1 MPTAFDVRA
10 LASTVRV
17 ELDDSLSSD
26 EQQAIAAQWSDLIV
40 DDGDAPHRT
49 ISAGVSGMLAEDGAP
64 TVVAPSADIL
74 ADLIAT
80 EITHQGITELRG
92 QALMLHAAAASLD
105 DGRVVGFVGPSGRGK
120 TTASR
125 ALGTVFGYVTDE
137 TLAVRPD
144 GAVVPYPKPLSLGER
159 PGHKRTEGATALGL
173 KPAAEAPLRLA
184 AIVLL
189 DRQADVAEPILVHVP
204 LTEVLAELVPQ
215 TSFLPELENPLR
227 TLAELVIST
236 GGVRRAVYAEADTL
250 PGLVEQI
257 LANPSDDGDPRL
269 TEVATPERDCDCF
282 KHLLPEQYPDAEQPR
297 GDGPAGTFRRATHRD
312 ALMVDDQLLVLVPG
326 TVTVLDGIG
335 PIVWLAANDSTE
347 AEITAAAVRQL
358 PEPPEGVDPS
368 MVVSA
373 AIRDLV
379 EAGLLVAF

>member
-204 LTEVLAELVPQ
+204 LTEVLAELV
-215 TSFLPELENPLR
+215 
-227 TLAELVIST
+227 IST

-347 AEITAAAVRQL
+347 AEITTAALRQL

-368 MVVSA
+368 TVVSA

>member
-10 LASTVRV
+10 LASTVRI
-17 ELDDSLSSD
+17 ELDDSLSVD
-26 EQQAIAAQWSDLIV
+26 EQAAIAAQWSDLIV
-40 DDGDAPHRT
+40 DDGEAPRRT
-49 ISAGVSGMLAEDGAP
+49 ISAGVSGMLPEADSP
-64 TVVAPSADIL
+64 TVVAPSAEIL

-80 EITHQGITELRG
+80 EITHEGITELRG
-92 QALMLHAAAASLD
+92 QALMLHAAAISLD
-105 DGRVVGFVGPSGRGK
+105 DGRVIGFVGPSGRGK

-125 ALGTVFGYVTDE
+125 ALGAAFGYVTDE

-144 GAVVPYPKPLSLGER
+144 GTVVPYPKPLSLGER
-159 PGHKRTEGATALGL
+159 PGHKRTEGARALGL
-173 KPAAEAPLRLA
+173 KPATDAPLQLA

-189 DRQADVAEPILVHVP
+189 DRQSDVVEPVLEHVP

-227 TLAELVIST
+227 TLAELVMST

-250 PGLVEQI
+250 PSLIDQI
-257 LANPSDDGDPRL
+257 LSDPAEDLDMRL

-282 KHLLPEQYPDAEQPR
+282 KHLLPEQYPDAPEPR
-297 GDGPAGTFRRATHRD
+297 GDGPVGTYRRATHRD

-326 TVTVLDGIG
+326 NVTVLDGIG

-347 AEITAAAVRQL
+347 AELTTAALRQL
-358 PEPPEGVDPS
+358 PEPPEGIDPS
-368 MVVSA
+368 VVVA
-373 AIRDLV
+373 VAVRDLV
-379 EAGLLVAF
+379 DAGLLVAF